1 MFFFIGSVLRT
12 QIAEDCSWNPAVLKD
27 EEEDLDI
34 ERCVQNCVM
43 NLRLGNSNSEEFS
56 WRYLGFGFGA

>member
-1 MFFFIGSVLRT
+1 
-12 QIAEDCSWNPAVLKD
+12 VLKD